1 MQKKQKIFAG
11 FITLFLFIISNTLL
25 AQDPATGSQPKDAKE
40 YYKIGV
46 NDVLGIFVKDEAALT
61 QDMVVMPDGRIIFP
75 MIGEIMA
82 QGHSAIDLKDTITE
96 KLKEF
101 IKNPVVTVMV
111 RQSNSRRIY
120 TIGNV
125 SRPGP
130 YPLEADMTVLQA
142 LSVAGG
148 FTEWADRKFVM
159 VVRRVNNKETMLRF
173 NYQDFIAGKN
183 LENNYILAPGD
194 TIVVP

>member
-1 MQKKQKIFAG
+1 MKKTIITITILSFI
-11 FITLFLFIISNTLL
+11 FITVLL
-25 AQDPATGSQPKDAKE
+25 VNGAETDSEKAPEQKE
-40 YYKIGV
+40 SYYKIGV
-46 NDVLGIFVKDEAALT
+46 NDVLGIFVKDETALT

-125 SRPGP
+125 GRPGP

-148 FTEWADRKFVM
+148 FTEWADRKYIM
-159 VVRRVNNKETMLRF
+159 VVRRANGKETMLRF

-183 LENNYILAPGD
+183 LENNMMLVPGD

>member
-1 MQKKQKIFAG
+1 MKKIIMAITLLSFI
-11 FITLFLFIISNTLL
+11 FITVLL
-25 AQDPATGSQPKDAKE
+25 VNGAETDPGKGPEQKE
-40 YYKIGV
+40 SYYKIGV

-82 QGHSAIDLKDTITE
+82 QGHSAIDLKDIITE
-96 KLKEF
+96 KLREF

-148 FTEWADRKFVM
+148 FTEWADRKYVM
-159 VVRRVNNKETMLRF
+159 VIRRANGKETMLRF